1 MKHIKSYKDFMT
13 EREKVQK
20 ENIAFWAGSQSES
33 PSGEDDPE
41 IEKLRGMFRD
51 KQISTMTRYG
61 RKQSYI

>member
-1 MKHIKSYKDFMT
+1 MKHIQSYKDFMT

-20 ENIAFWAGSQSES
+20 ENIAFWAGSQSEL

-41 IEKLRGMFRD
+41 QDKFRKMFRD

-61 RKQSYI
+61 RKPSYI